1 MNDQTKF
8 AFNVIKR
15 SCLTVGEFIIEPVV
29 RSTDNIMAHVEDV
42 DAVTEEEFALACLK
56 GAGNGVAMGADL
68 AGRTLVLISYV
79 ASPWRLALA
88 ASGVVTHAYLEE
100 RKAQRVCG
108 TVAEAPAAQAKAA

>member
-1 MNDQTKF
+1 MAPGLVKVCMNDQTKF

-15 SCLTVGEFIIEPVV
+15 SCLTVGEFIIEP
-29 RSTDNIMAHVEDV
+29 V